1 MSVLSTALTSMQGTV
16 TRGVETAGTHL
27 TLLISAAFT
36 RLLKT
41 VVSMLAAPA
50 LGVDASTIAQQR
62 LSVAAL
68 RALSL
73 PLLGADGGL
82 CLADVGLPAALA
94 PLLAWG
100 ASVEGLLGTGEC
112 IGDVAHRL
120 VACVDTGSGLRPHPH
135 PSIQHTLLQVLFTCH
150 GAHFRSSQQE
160 RRVILS
166 AKQVGEGRVRGLVHM
181 LLCF

>member
-1 MSVLSTALTSMQGTV
+1 MSRYLERCSPEEALRGVAVLSTALTSMQGTV

-27 TLLISAAFT
+27 TILISAAFT

-82 CLADVGLPAALA
+82 CLADVGLPTALT

-112 IGDVAHRL
+112 VGDVAHRL
-120 VACVDTGSGLRPHPH
+120 VACVDAGSSLFVLTLTPAYSARPCWCCVCVAELISEDH
-135 PSIQHTLLQVLFTCH
+135 S
-150 GAHFRSSQQE
+150 E
-160 RRVILS
+160 S
-166 AKQVGEGRVRGLVHM
+166 AGGS
-181 LLCF
+181 